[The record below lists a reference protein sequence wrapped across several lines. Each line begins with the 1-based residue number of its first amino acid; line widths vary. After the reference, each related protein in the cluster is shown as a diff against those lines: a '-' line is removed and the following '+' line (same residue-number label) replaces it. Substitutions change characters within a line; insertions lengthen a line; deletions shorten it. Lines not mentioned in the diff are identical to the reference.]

1 MCQNRQRSSEKMSS
15 NELRNRVAVQN
26 ADFHRP
32 SNAFRLQIADCRLL
46 AATLNPQTGY
56 RLQIAEC
63 VTWVKG
69 SGSFIQKNWTENGD
83 FRFLRILPR
92 RALKPRA
99 DCRILEGRMLIANC
113 DVHYPDRSVLTF
125 GRGVGWLAHCRAAQ
139 MLSCSCPDVLVVICV
154 ACRRSCM
161 LLTGR

>member
-1 MCQNRQRSSEKMSS
+1 MQILEGGGGEGNLVCQNRQRSSEKMSS
-15 NELRNRVAVQN
+15 HELRNRVAVQN

-69 SGSFIQKNWTENGD
+69 SGSIIQKKGQENGD

-113 DVHYPDRSVLTF
+113 DVHE
-125 GRGVGWLAHCRAAQ
+125 
-139 MLSCSCPDVLVVICV
+139 
-154 ACRRSCM
+154 
-161 LLTGR
+161 